1 MKELKS
7 KREIDIVKNNQIKH
21 IFYFQ
26 CLYNSLMNKRIAV
39 LTSGGDAPGMNAC
52 VRAVVRAGIK
62 TGCEMFVI
70 YDGYKGLVE
79 GKIEQVDRNFVSDII
94 NRGGT
99 ILRTARLPSF
109 KEDAVQNIAIKQLN
123 NYGIDS
129 LIVIGGDGTYR
140 GARDL
145 AHKGIHTVGIPA
157 TIDNDISSTE
167 YTIGFDT
174 CCNTICEC
182 VDKLRDTTTSHQRCT
197 FIEVMGNKCGDLALY
212 SGVAEGVEM
221 IITPDNPISDEKVF
235 EKLKSLKSGKKKH
248 SLVIVT
254 EKVYSNIF
262 EFVKKVT
269 TETGIET
276 RAEILGHL
284 QRGGS
289 PTSKDR
295 IEATRFG
302 IAAVKAIL
310 DGESNICL
318 GLKNNEIKRIPI
330 DEALTM
336 KRDTN
341 AELLDAIKLVNR

>member
-1 MKELKS
+1 MS
-7 KREIDIVKNNQIKH
+7 KK
-21 IFYFQ
+21 
-26 CLYNSLMNKRIAV
+26 IAV

-52 VRAVVRAGIK
+52 VRAVVRSGIK
-62 TGCEMFVI
+62 SGCDMFVV

-79 GKIEQVDRNFVSDII
+79 GRIEPVDRNFVSDII

-99 ILRTARLPSF
+99 ILRSARLPSF
-109 KEDAVQNIAIKQLN
+109 KEDAIQNMAIKQLQDFD
-123 NYGIDS
+123 IDS

-140 GARDL
+140 GAREL
-145 AHKGIHTVGIPA
+145 AHKGINTVGIPA
-157 TIDNDISSTE
+157 TIDNDIASTE

-182 VDKLRDTTTSHQRCT
+182 VDKIRDTTTSHQRCT

-221 IITPDNPISDEKVF
+221 IITPDDPISDENVF
-235 EKLKSLKSGKKKH
+235 NKLKSLKGGKKKH
-248 SLVIVT
+248 SLVIVS
-254 EKVYSNIF
+254 EKIYPNIF

-269 TETGIET
+269 EQTGIET

-310 DGESNICL
+310 DGETNICL
-318 GLKNNEIKRIPI
+318 GLRNGKIERIKI
-330 DEALTM
+330 DDALEM
-336 KRDTN
+336 KREIHH
-341 AELLDAIKLVNR
+341 ELLDAIKLVNR